1 MTCSRDDS
9 VVCGRISI
17 SSVSVVGSAR
27 GNTRRTTTTATA
39 ASTANAASTPAATLG
54 DGLGCVVAAE
64 AGSVVV
70 GGLVVVGRG
79 VGVVVWSGRGV
90 EVLRGG
96 GALQAGS
103 PLVWYCSLCFTV
115 MVPQ

>member
-1 MTCSRDDS
+1 M
-9 VVCGRISI
+9 
-17 SSVSVVGSAR
+17 GSAR

-39 ASTANAASTPAATLG
+39 ATTDNAASTPAATLG